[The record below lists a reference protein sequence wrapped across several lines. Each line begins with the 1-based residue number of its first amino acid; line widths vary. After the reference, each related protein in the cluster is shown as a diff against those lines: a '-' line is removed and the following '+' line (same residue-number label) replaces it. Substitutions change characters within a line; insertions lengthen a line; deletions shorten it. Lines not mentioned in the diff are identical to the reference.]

1 MLAALAFRD
10 RVLPGVQ
17 ALGLDLG
24 GLHRQE
30 AGQRLGDRVDAL
42 LGQRPVLLLD
52 GREVDLPPSAFG
64 ERDAIAGG
72 LLERALEV
80 GRERPLAGMTVAARA
95 AAGGRTAL
103 PAAPV
108 DLAPL
113 RAALTAL
120 ADESDRPPHD
130 AALALRREDGG
141 SDGVTLVP
149 GRAGR
154 RLDVERTAADLGA
167 AFARGANGITR
178 PTVQATVAET
188 PPAVEDT
195 HLEPHR
201 ARLEASVARP
211 LTVTAGSQRFA
222 VERPAR
228 LLSEVEVGS
237 TSGGAELAL
246 RLALETPAFET
257 LATQVTGAA
266 AAPRDAR
273 LEVQGD
279 QIALVPDAP
288 GAAFERQEVQRAITA
303 ALLAGEA
310 QAEVQPLP
318 IPPAIPAATLVP
330 MQTEANRIVSAP
342 LTISRGERRWTVAR
356 SDLARWLILPTA
368 GDAARGLR
376 LDESRIRATLQPMA
390 TETDRPARD
399 GRLEVQGGE
408 PRVVAG
414 ESGEAMD
421 LGATIAAVQDALL
434 KSSAT
439 ERSVAATVQPREPA
453 LTEARLEPARAQAV
467 RIVGA
472 PLTLRYGARTWAI
485 SRDALGEMMLVGETA
500 GSVTPYLSRQKL
512 LERVQPVADEI
523 NPQLEQ
529 AYNQAL
535 KAWEQR
541 AEERAQ
547 ERARARSRRA
557 PRSRALR
564 SRSARRRTTPAPG
577 ASGST
582 WPTRWAP
589 SGRRRPQT
597 PVQSSCA

>member
-64 ERDAIAGG
+64 ERDALAGG

-80 GRERPLAGMTVAARA
+80 GRERPLAGMTVARA
-95 AAGGRTAL
+95 QPPGAAPPC

-120 ADESDRPPHD
+120 AEESDRPPQD

-141 SDGVTLVP
+141 PDGVSLVP

-167 AFARGANGITR
+167 AFASGANGITR

-195 HLEPHR
+195 HLEPLR
-201 ARLEASVARP
+201 ARLEAAVVRP
-211 LTVTAGSQRFA
+211 LTVTAGASA
-222 VERPAR
+222 SPSSARPAC
-228 LLSEVEVGS
+228 SAEVEVGS
-237 TSGGAELAL
+237 PGGGAEPAL
-246 RLALETPAFET
+246 RLALETPAFEA

-266 AAPRDAR
+266 AVPRDAR

-288 GAAFERQEVQRAITA
+288 GAAFERQEVQRAVTA
-303 ALLAGEA
+303 ALLAGES
-310 QAEVQPLP
+310 QADVQPLP

-330 MQTEANRIVSAP
+330 LQTEANRIVSAP

-356 SDLARWLILPTA
+356 GDLARWLILPAA

-390 TETDRPARD
+390 AGPTAPPVTGAWRYRGASHGSWRGNRAKPWTW
-399 GRLEVQGGE
+399 G
-408 PRVVAG
+408 PR
-414 ESGEAMD
+414 SPPSRMPC
-421 LGATIAAVQDALL
+421 
-434 KSSAT
+434 SS
-439 ERSVAATVQPREPA
+439 P
-453 LTEARLEPARAQAV
+453 
-467 RIVGA
+467 
-472 PLTLRYGARTWAI
+472 
-485 SRDALGEMMLVGETA
+485 
-500 GSVTPYLSRQKL
+500 
-512 LERVQPVADEI
+512 
-523 NPQLEQ
+523 
-529 AYNQAL
+529 
-535 KAWEQR
+535 
-541 AEERAQ
+541 
-547 ERARARSRRA
+547 A
-557 PRSRALR
+557 PRN
-564 SRSARRRTTPAPG
+564 
-577 ASGST
+577 
-582 WPTRWAP
+582 AP
-589 SGRRRPQT
+589 SPPPCSPGSRP
-597 PVQSSCA
+597 

>member
-1 MLAALAFRD
+1 M
-10 RVLPGVQ
+10 
-17 ALGLDLG
+17 
-24 GLHRQE
+24 
-30 AGQRLGDRVDAL
+30 
-42 LGQRPVLLLD
+42 
-52 GREVDLPPSAFG
+52 
-64 ERDAIAGG
+64 
-72 LLERALEV
+72 
-80 GRERPLAGMTVAARA
+80 
-95 AAGGRTAL
+95 
-103 PAAPV
+103 
-108 DLAPL
+108 
-113 RAALTAL
+113 
-120 ADESDRPPHD
+120 
-130 AALALRREDGG
+130 
-141 SDGVTLVP
+141 P

-167 AFARGANGITR
+167 AFASGANGITR

-195 HLEPHR
+195 HLEPQR
-201 ARLEASVARP
+201 ARLEAAVARP
-211 LTVTAGSQRFA
+211 LTVTAGNQQFA

-228 LLSEVEVGS
+228 LLSEIEVGS
-237 TSGGAELAL
+237 PSGGAGPAL
-246 RLALETPAFET
+246 RLALETPAFEA

-288 GAAFERQEVQRAITA
+288 GAAFERQEVQRAVTA
-303 ALLAGEA
+303 ALLAGES
-310 QAEVQPLP
+310 QADVQPLP

-330 MQTEANRIVSAP
+330 LQTEANRIVSAP

-356 SDLARWLILPTA
+356 SDLARWLILPAA

-390 TETDRPARD
+390 AETDRPARD

-439 ERSVAATVQPREPA
+439 DRSVAATVQPREPA

-472 PLTLRYGARTWAI
+472 PLTLRHGGRTWAI
-485 SRDALGEMMLVGETA
+485 SRDALGEMLLVGETA

-547 ERARARSRRA
+547 ERARARQESAAEQRVAQPERPPADDPRPRRQWVDLA
-557 PRSRALR
+557 NTVGALWSASTTDARTVELRLTNDNSVPVTPVPSAEAQAQAAGSGKWIAVNVTNQTIVAYEGDWPVFSGRVSTGLPRTPTPIGTFRVFTKLVADDMRGGSYAVGDYYYLPRVPWVMYFAAGGYAIHGTYWHSNFGNPMSHGCVNLETDN
-564 SRSARRRTTPAPG
+564 AR
-577 ASGST
+577 
-582 WPTRWAP
+582 WLFDWAP
-589 SGRRRPQT
+589 MGTTVTVHR
-597 PVQSSCA
+597 